1 MHSSTEQL
9 ILQEVQPR
17 LRAAIAQSVPL
28 VGAEDVQE
36 LVQDGTVIALR
47 LLDSATRSGRKV
59 TGGNLA
65 FYTVKMLRSGRRSTG
80 ERRNDPLHPKAQLNG
95 TCSVQSLDEPVAGS
109 DESDEPLTLGET
121 LAARTEDPATA
132 ATRSLDW
139 EPLVAALDGP
149 VAAILCCLV
158 AGADLTTL
166 VPKLKRCR
174 SSLQGDKQRLA
185 QLVREHL
192 GQDILNQV
200 QQSPRW
206 MDTVAANRERLAC
219 RYERQ
224 VA

>member
-1 MHSSTEQL
+1 MHSSTEQF

-17 LRAAIAQSVPL
+17 LKAAIAQSVPL

-95 TCSVQSLDEPVAGS
+95 TCSVQSLDEPVGLGEA
-109 DESDEPLTLGET
+109 DEPLTLGES
-121 LAARTEDPATA
+121 LAARTEDPSVT
-132 ATRSLDW
+132 ATRRLDW
-139 EPLVAALDGP
+139 EPLVAALDPTAREVLG
-149 VAAILCCLV
+149 CLV
-158 AGADLTTL
+158 EGEDLTTL
-166 VPKLKRCR
+166 VPKLRR
-174 SSLQGDKQRLA
+174 SRSALQQDKERLA
-185 QLVREHL
+185 RLVCEHL
-192 GQDILNQV
+192 GQDILLQI
-200 QQSPRW
+200 QGHPRW
-206 MDTVAANRERLAC
+206 MDNVAANREKLAC

-224 VA
+224 AA